1 MFGMKKLLIILV
13 LFLSLLGC
21 ERNYIKD
28 FKIEGI
34 GLGDSLLDHFSEE
47 NILNNQMNYFQN
59 NEFKESVFVTTNIS
73 SEYDDISVMYRNND
87 EKFIVES
94 IQGGIFYDNNVK
106 ECYPKKDEIIE
117 KLSSLLKD
125 VEWTNNNY
133 EDDDGS
139 FENTRTEL
147 KSGEYIVV
155 QCYDW
160 NKKIKKEKEWTDH
173 LRVSIESKEYYY
185 WINFVAVPN

>member
-117 KLSSLLKD
+117 NLSSLLKD

-139 FENTRTEL
+139 FEYTRTEL

-160 NKKIKKEKEWTDH
+160 NKKIEKEKEWTDH

>member
-117 KLSSLLKD
+117 NLSSLLKD

-160 NKKIKKEKEWTDH
+160 NKKIEKEKEWTDH

>member
-117 KLSSLLKD
+117 NLSSLLKD

-133 EDDDGS
+133 EDYDGS
-139 FENTRTEL
+139 FEYPNPTLT
-147 KSGEYIVV
+147 KGNFYIISF
-155 QCYDW
+155 QF
-160 NKKIKKEKEWTDH
+160 H
-173 LRVSIESKEYYY
+173 LLFQQY
-185 WINFVAVPN
+185 